1 MDVWTSSDSVAWQS
15 VNIVGQTRKNCIER
29 YRFANEMNW
38 SYERCYNE
46 PQWIVGAGIPGR
58 DPRRSASIFDCDN
71 ASCNPDSSRWPLR
84 FDSES
89 VSGYDGYRV
98 WLGLWS
104 HLYVV
109 ENLSFVSGPILNIRL
124 QIIPHKD
131 YISSWEFPLPCS
143 ILWPWIRTLLH
154 SYAGQVSSRPFIT
167 LLIVKFY
174 ANSVNTHFPI

>member
-15 VNIVGQTRKNCIER
+15 VNTVDQTRKNCIEN
-29 YRFANEMNW
+29 YRFANEANW
-38 SYERCYNE
+38 PYERCYNE
-46 PQWIVGAGIPGR
+46 PQRIVGAGIPGR

-71 ASCNPDSSRWPLR
+71 ASCNPDSWRWPPR

-104 HLYVV
+104 HPYVA

-131 YISSWEFPLPCS
+131 LLVGVSIARPILVFYGRGYAPCS
-143 ILWPWIRTLLH
+143 IATL
-154 SYAGQVSSRPFIT
+154 GR
-167 LLIVKFY
+167 
-174 ANSVNTHFPI
+174 